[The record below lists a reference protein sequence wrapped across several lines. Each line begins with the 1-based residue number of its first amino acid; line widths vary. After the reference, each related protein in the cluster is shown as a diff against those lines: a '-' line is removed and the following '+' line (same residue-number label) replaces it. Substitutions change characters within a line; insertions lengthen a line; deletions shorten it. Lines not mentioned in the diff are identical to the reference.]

1 VSGLSDGDREW
12 LETRFREVR
21 DEAAATRKVLEEK
34 IDGKESKITGLRID
48 VETMKANN
56 PHKCTEEIAKHEAS
70 SWSHNPYKAGG
81 LLASIFAVVE
91 GAKKFFGH

>member
-1 VSGLSDGDREW
+1 VSDIGLSDGDRSW
-12 LETRFREVR
+12 LESRF
-21 DEAAATRKVLEEK
+21 KSLEEK
-34 IDGKESKITGLRID
+34 IDGKESKITSLRID

-56 PHKCTEEIAKHEAS
+56 PHRCTEEIAKHEAA